1 MAEKERTKFF
11 SRGPTSSGL
20 IQENSTFIK
29 MKELIH
35 WKKLVL
41 PTLDVWVF

>member
-29 MKELIH
+29 MKNNSFIERNQCCQL
-35 WKKLVL
+35 WMF
-41 PTLDVWVF
+41 DE